1 MCSTSLP
8 KGNAIDTVLLT
19 CPLTCG
25 ARGIQQPTKLRTAGF
40 STCAPSKLY
49 LPIDPDPKRPTVA
62 GQINDPHSILNCTKG
77 LLALRSSV
85 PALGN
90 TGGWKLVSDP
100 QQAYPAIYERS
111 DNHSKYLVIINPREK
126 NATALIGGYD
136 RLEIIWG
143 DPKSLSIKKSK
154 GKLSLKIQRVS
165 SVICK
170 VL

>member
-1 MCSTSLP
+1 MQWEA
-8 KGNAIDTVLLT
+8 GV
-19 CPLTCG
+19 
-25 ARGIQQPTKLRTAGF
+25 TAGF
-40 STCAPSKLY
+40 STCDPSKLY

-136 RLEIIWG
+136 QLEIIWG

-154 GKLSLKIQRVS
+154 GKLSLKIQGIS